1 MSEPLVV
8 FDGACGFCRATV
20 TRLARTRSLRLAG
33 RLLPYQAADLALY
46 GLTEQDARERMW
58 LVYDGPRHGGAQA
71 FAAWFATGGP
81 PALLMG
87 RTLTLPGV
95 RHSADAIYGLI
106 ARNRHHI
113 PGPWEHKCAI

>member
-46 GLTEQDARERMW
+46 GLTEQDARERM
-58 LVYDGPRHGGAQA
+58 
-71 FAAWFATGGP
+71 
-81 PALLMG
+81 
-87 RTLTLPGV
+87 
-95 RHSADAIYGLI
+95 
-106 ARNRHHI
+106 
-113 PGPWEHKCAI
+113 